1 MSNWTHITGT
11 LYIETYKERKNIK
24 KYAEKILKNAPKIT
38 GSESDTDIFVNS
50 LSGYNVSSWKKDKN
64 GDFLKYQTRVCITL
78 AGDLRDRE
86 INQTEEEFNE
96 FIKFIKDNFDIYYSS
111 VAIYEDYSGEI
122 RQYKVDWE

>member
-1 MSNWTHITGT
+1 MSNWTHITGA

-24 KYAEKILKNAPKIT
+24 KYVEKILKNAPKIT

-50 LSGYNVSSWKKDKN
+50 LSGYNVSIWKEDKN
-64 GDFLKYQTRVCITL
+64 GNFLEYQTRVCITL

-96 FIKFIKDNFDIYYSS
+96 FIKFVKDNFDIYYSS
-111 VAIYEDYSGEI
+111 VAIYEEYSEEI